1 MLAWGV
7 RGYVVSF
14 IAPHSFT
21 ARALVVA
28 PGDPLTI
35 QNASSED
42 AVEIHVDG
50 RPAFDLP
57 ARQEVAVEFG
67 ATRAVLCQ
75 LPGASFYHRLRE
87 RFGRLAR

>member
-1 MLAWGV
+1 
-7 RGYVVSF
+7 
-14 IAPHSFT
+14 
-21 ARALVVA
+21 VVA

-42 AVEIHVDG
+42 AVEVHVDG
-50 RPAFDLP
+50 RPAFELP
-57 ARQEVAVEFG
+57 AHQDVAVEFG
-67 ATRAVLCQ
+67 ETVALLCH